1 MTLLYGRRISLVVA
15 GDDGHGLDLSE
26 LHIMFGIRMY
36 EKESPGQAD
45 IRIFNMKA
53 ETALKMKKEYTQ
65 VILQAGYG
73 DLFGKIFRGTIV
85 QSIRGRTNPVDT
97 YVDVIAADGDQALN
111 NAVVNTT
118 VAAGATPSVIHGAV
132 CTTMDPHGVQVG
144 YTDPL
149 VGPALPRGRAL
160 YGMARDHLRDLAQAT
175 DTTWNITDGKVQF
188 VSNKGYLPGEAVVL
202 TAATGLIGLPQQTM
216 DGIMVRCLLNPLLK
230 IGGRVEIK
238 NSSIT
243 QLRLP
248 VFYQAGADGK
258 PVPNPLEGLIPKL
271 DSVGIYRI
279 LAIDYSG
286 DTRGQNWYCDLAC
299 MALDGTVPI
308 AQAQRNRTLPPG
320 T

>member
-1 MTLLYGRRISLVVA
+1 MTVLYGRRISLVVA
-15 GDDGHGLDLSE
+15 GDDGHGLDLSN
-26 LHIMFGIRMY
+26 LHIMFGIRRF

-73 DLFGKIFRGTIV
+73 ELFGKIFRGNIV

-97 YVDVIAADGDQALN
+97 YVDIIAADGDQALN

-118 VAAGATPSVIHGAV
+118 VAAGATPAAV
-132 CTTMDPHGVQVG
+132 HAAVVAPMAAHGVTPG

-149 VGPALPRGRAL
+149 TGPALPRGRVL
-160 YGMARDHLRDLAQAT
+160 YGMSRDHLRDLAQAT
-175 DTTWNITDGKVQF
+175 DTTWNVTDGKVRF
-188 VSNKGYLPGEAVVL
+188 VSIKGYLPGEAVVL

-230 IGGRVEIK
+230 VGGRVEIK

-248 VFYQAGADGK
+248 VMFGGVQSPVAGL
-258 PVPNPLEGLIPKL
+258 VPPL

-299 MALDGTVPI
+299 MALDSTVPI
-308 AQAQRNRTLPPG
+308 AQGNRGRVLPPG